1 MRRFSIDR
9 SIDAALLH
17 AVTRSANFFFYFNF
31 NSFVS
36 ADICECFC
44 LALAVYYRGTAV
56 LFLALVVLLAAI
68 VCGQITKTHTH
79 SAVMIELDDRA
90 FDSPVR
96 DVTLF

>member
-1 MRRFSIDR
+1 VRRFSIDR

-17 AVTRSANFFFYFNF
+17 AVTRSANLCFYFYI

-56 LFLALVVLLAAI
+56 LFLALAVLLAGESGI
-68 VCGQITKTHTH
+68 ISLNGSVV
-79 SAVMIELDDRA
+79 SEDR
-90 FDSPVR
+90 
-96 DVTLF
+96 